1 MNNDARDDELWLQ
14 ALAGRSVRNEHRTQA
29 TASLEGQLL
38 RAAMQ
43 QLPSPAPVALTSDD
57 EQRLLQAMRAQAA
70 DKRAAPRCLACAERW
85 RAFIE
90 SLPAW
95 PAVAALSGAL
105 VLLGMVTLVLWRQVS
120 PSADM
125 QPPPMRSQ
133 AADVRVVA
141 VADPQARR
149 NAAATQLAAAGAEVR
164 RYERLGRFGLDAR
177 FATPPSA
184 QMLQALVQAELA
196 PSPSGEVQLEF
207 EAKAP

>member
-1 MNNDARDDELWLQ
+1 MNNDARDDELWLD
-14 ALAGRSVRNEHRTQA
+14 ALAGRNAGGKSST
-29 TASLEGQLL
+29 SLEGKLL

-43 QLPSPAPVALTSDD
+43 QLPSPTPAALTGED

-85 RAFIE
+85 RAFVQW
-90 SLPAW
+90 LPAW
-95 PAVAALSGAL
+95 PAATALSAAL

-120 PSADM
+120 PGADM

-177 FATPPSA
+177 FAAPPPS
-184 QMLQALVQAELA
+184 QVLQALVQADLA
-196 PSPSGEVQLEF
+196 PTPQGEVQVEF

>member
-14 ALAGRSVRNEHRTQA
+14 ALAGRSVSNEHRTQT

-38 RAAMQ
+38 RAAVQ

-133 AADVRVVA
+133 AADVRIVA
-141 VADPQARR
+141 VADPQVRR

-184 QMLQALVQAELA
+184 QMLQALVQADLA